1 MSTTL
6 LSRAMLKIRFELQAS
21 TELASR
27 YVHDVAWAN
36 FLTNP
41 YGKSPN
47 VKADV
52 EAQIKE
58 ACRTIRYVEH
68 GNKTLDELGAATV
81 IVRSTVHDG
90 GSDPDAPSHIC
101 AHVLKGD
108 GEHIKTKSPLTG
120 VDGDTHHFP
129 VTVETEK
136 SLRRKASAELVSG
149 GASAEE

>member
-1 MSTTL
+1 
-6 LSRAMLKIRFELQAS
+6 MLKIKFELQAS

-58 ACRTIRYVEH
+58 ACRTIRYAEH

-81 IVRSTVHDG
+81 IVRYVLLNDVYHSAIDKPWRISGARSPMEEVIQMRRATFVLMCSREM
-90 GSDPDAPSHIC
+90 GSIS
-101 AHVLKGD
+101 
-108 GEHIKTKSPLTG
+108 
-120 VDGDTHHFP
+120 
-129 VTVETEK
+129 
-136 SLRRKASAELVSG
+136 RRRAR
-149 GASAEE
+149 